1 QSGAVITGAVVT
13 MTSKE
18 TGAARE
24 TRSDSDGRYTFANL
38 AAGGYDL
45 KVTAPG
51 FRAFTQTG
59 VQISINTVSRV
70 DVRMELGALGEQV
83 TVEANAVAL
92 QTDKS
97 DVRSEVT
104 SHAVANLPLAAYRN
118 FQNLIDLVPGATPAN
133 FQNSVGSTPARA
145 LTTNIN
151 GTARNSNN

>member
-1 QSGAVITGAVVT
+1 
-13 MTSKE
+13 
-18 TGAARE
+18 
-24 TRSDSDGRYTFANL
+24 NL

-51 FRAFTQTG
+51 FRTFSQTG

-70 DVRMELGALGEQV
+70 DVRLELGAVGEQIS
-83 TVEANAVAL
+83 VEATAITL

-104 SHAVANLPLAAYRN
+104 SQAVANLPLAAYRN

-133 FQNSVGSTPARA
+133 FQNSVGSTPA
-145 LTTNIN
+145 
-151 GTARNSNN
+151 